1 MPVRFCSFLAGV
13 LLLDRSIDA
22 ILFNDYMTKF
32 CIKYNDISDYGKDV
46 DELVHFVYFK
56 DGYIYLR
63 YDYDFEFV
71 HDGNVISLYDFLYNL
86 TDSDI
91 REFFNIPERENLTI
105 YRPNVETNN
114 KVKKKQNLLLRFK
127 RTKVYM

>member
-13 LLLDRSIDA
+13 LLLDRSIYA
-22 ILFNDYMTKF
+22 VELIKYITEFRA
-32 CIKYNDISDYGKDV
+32 KYNDISDYGKDV
-46 DELVHFVYFK
+46 DELVHFVDFK
-56 DGYIYLR
+56 DGYVYLK

-71 HDGNVISLYDFLYNL
+71 HDGNVISLYDFLYYL